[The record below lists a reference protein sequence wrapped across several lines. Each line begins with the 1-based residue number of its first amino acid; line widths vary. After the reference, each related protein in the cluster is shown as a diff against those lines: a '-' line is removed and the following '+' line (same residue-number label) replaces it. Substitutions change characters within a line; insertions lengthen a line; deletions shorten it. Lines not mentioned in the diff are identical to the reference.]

1 MRPETVAPPNE
12 AWLELPGG
20 GLHWLAG
27 RCTIG
32 RQDDNDLVL
41 ADASVSRRHA
51 LIEAGPGGYALS
63 DLRSSNGTYVNA
75 VPLSRQ
81 LQLQDGDELG
91 FGRVVARFRCN
102 RPGGPR
108 DRQATPVDATV
119 RVEDTRERSCWLVL
133 ADLASYSGL
142 IAAHGNRGGLARF
155 QGWIAGLR
163 PLIEGNGGVIN
174 SYVGDAIFAWWP
186 DQPGADAGLRA
197 ALAAIGAWRAASPA
211 PFRLAVHHGT
221 AVFTRSERGE
231 ELSGRD
237 VNLIFRSD
245 KVAKALGSDTVLT
258 AEAVRSLGLADRCQP
273 LGEVAVDGIPGRVA
287 FLGAPEGGSQQ

>member
-1 MRPETVAPPNE
+1 MRPATEAPPNE

-20 GLHWLAG
+20 AMHWLSG

-32 RQDDNDLVL
+32 RQEDNDLVL

-51 LIEAGPGGYALS
+51 LIEPGAGGFALS
-63 DLRSSNGTYVNA
+63 DLRSSNGTYVNG

-81 LQLQDGDELG
+81 MQLQDGDELG
-91 FGRVVARFRCN
+91 FGRLVARYRCN
-102 RPGGPR
+102 RPAGPR
-108 DRQATPVDATV
+108 DRQETAVDATV
-119 RVEDTRERSCWLVL
+119 RVEDSRERACWLLL
-133 ADLASYSGL
+133 ADLVSHSAL
-142 IAAHGNRGGLARF
+142 IAAHGNRGGLERF

-186 DQPGADAGLRA
+186 EQPGADAGLRA
-197 ALAAIGAWRAASPA
+197 ALAAIEAWRPASPA
-211 PFRLAVHHGT
+211 PFRMAVHHGT
-221 AVFTRSERGE
+221 AVCTRSERGE

-245 KVAKALGSDTVLT
+245 KVAKALGSETVLT
-258 AEAVRSLGLADRCQP
+258 ADAVRSLGLEGRCRP
-273 LGEVAVDGIPGRVA
+273 LGQVAVEGIPGPVT
-287 FLGAPEGGSQQ
+287 FLGAPDAGNAV